1 VGRFNELLIGTLLP
15 RAAEL
20 ALRGVV
26 FSASVPP
33 GTGVAPGASIST
45 TAAFT
50 LHNPKGSGKNL
61 VILSGACG
69 YKSGTL
75 SAGTIVWTANTVES
89 TSPPA
94 GTACTVVK
102 TLISASSAGAVGLPT
117 YTTTIVTPTILRPA
131 FNPGAAL
138 SSLFGDAASTLK
150 DALDLGAA
158 LLDPETQIPSIGQI
172 QGKVDALFNII
183 QGVAAQFAARASA
196 AANAGM
202 NFEQVGKRLLRVRDS
217 PHP

>member
-131 FNPGAAL
+131 FN
-138 SSLFGDAASTLK
+138 
-150 DALDLGAA
+150 LGAA
-158 LLDPETQIPSIGQI
+158 LASTAGIWPSLIDR
-172 QGKVDALFNII
+172 VDGEFVVGPGCSINLM
-183 QGVAAQFAARASA
+183 GVTAAE
-196 AANAGM
+196 AG
-202 NFEQVGKRLLRVRDS
+202 S
-217 PHP
+217 PLVILGMSWAEVPV

>member
-1 VGRFNELLIGTLLP
+1 MIADAKGSITGLSAVQDGATVPMAVGRFNETLIGTLLP

-20 ALRGVV
+20 ALRGLV

-33 GTGVAPGASIST
+33 GTGVAPGTSIST

-61 VILSGACG
+61 VVLSGACG

-75 SAGTIVWTANTVES
+75 GAGTIVWTANTVES
-89 TSPPA
+89 ASPPA

-117 YTTTIVTPTILRPA
+117 YTTTIVAPTILRPA
-131 FNPGAAL
+131 FN
-138 SSLFGDAASTLK
+138 
-150 DALDLGAA
+150 LGAA
-158 LLDPETQIPSIGQI
+158 LASTAGVWPTLIDRVDGEFVVAPGCSIN
-172 QGKVDALFNII
+172 LM
-183 QGVAAQFAARASA
+183 GVTDTGS
-196 AANAGM
+196 
-202 NFEQVGKRLLRVRDS
+202 S
-217 PHP
+217 PLVILGVSWAEVSV